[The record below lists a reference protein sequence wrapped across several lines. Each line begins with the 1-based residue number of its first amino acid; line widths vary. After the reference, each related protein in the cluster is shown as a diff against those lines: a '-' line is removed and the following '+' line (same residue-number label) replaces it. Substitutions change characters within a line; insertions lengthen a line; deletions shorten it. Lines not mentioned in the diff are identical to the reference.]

1 MEWFIPEWL
10 VALSTTLF
18 IVDIFL
24 MTEILSWGGVLSLA
38 AWLTWR
44 IDAPWK
50 WSVLVFIGSFVA
62 FAMLYVFLLRNT
74 IGRMVRKFMQGKA
87 PDEAIH
93 AIVKKV
99 GMVHIIDNRLFVS
112 VDGELWPISSSC
124 GVFLEGDMVKIL
136 SLQEGE
142 VFVAPL

>member
-1 MEWFIPEWL
+1 MGWFIPEWL

-24 MTEILSWGGVLSLA
+24 MTEILSWGGVLSLS

-44 IDAPWK
+44 IDVPWK
-50 WSVLVFIGSFVA
+50 WSALVFIGSFVA

-74 IGRMVRKFMQGKA
+74 IGRMVRKFMQRKA

-93 AIVKKV
+93 ALVKKT
-99 GMVHIIDNRLFVS
+99 GMVRIIDNRRFVS

-124 GVFLEGDMVKIL
+124 GILPEGSRARIV
-136 SLQEGE
+136 SLQGGE
-142 VFVAPL
+142 VFVISQ